1 MKESFFS
8 KLLNGKGSRRFILF
22 LFDIVCYAGVV
33 AFFYA
38 VSLMTDYSA
47 PVKNMATFFINSA
60 IQLILIIA
68 CRVILGTYNNV
79 WRYTSTL
86 AYLELIIADGIA
98 GLVTIVICR
107 IFTVFYYGVWQAI
120 AVGALTALIAL
131 ASRFIYAIIYKH
143 TGNGSKGVPKTPI
156 AIVGAG
162 RLGTYLAGDLQ
173 NNSHSTFDPMF
184 FIDVDKAKIG
194 NRIRGLKVY
203 DENSAAD
210 IIKKLGI
217 KHIAITITSTKGNTL
232 SDIYHHYTEL
242 GCNVLIL
249 DSIMSTG
256 RQKRTLR
263 EFSVEDLLF
272 RKPVSVNKDTVFY
285 KGKTVLVTGGG
296 GSIGSELCR
305 QIASCAPSRLIIFDI
320 YENNAYDVQQEL
332 KNLYPNLPLSVE
344 IGSVRDVARVDN
356 LFNTYRPQVVFHAAA
371 HKHVPLMENSGAE
384 AIKNNVFGT
393 NNVADAAEKY
403 GTEKFILIST
413 DKAVN
418 PTNIM
423 GASKRLCEM
432 VVLCR
437 GDSKTQFSAV
447 RFGNVLGSNGSVIP
461 LFEKQI
467 QNGGPVTVTDKRIIR
482 YFMTIP
488 EAAGLVML
496 AGNLAKKGELFVLDM
511 GKPVQIYDLAYDMIK
526 LSGFEPEKD
535 IKIVE
540 IGLRPGEKLYEE
552 LLIKSEKLEKTENN
566 LIFIEKDQP
575 LSRKQVKDKLAV
587 LKNAVKAFDSGDRNS
602 IKAAI
607 KEVVPTYKE
616 PGEVN
621 CNAENSEEMKKANRK
636 AKQS

>member
-1 MKESFFS
+1 MKETFFN
-8 KLLNGKGSRRFILF
+8 KLLNGKGSRRFLLF
-22 LFDIVCYAGVV
+22 LFDIFCYAAVV

-38 VSLMTDYSA
+38 VSLITDYSA
-47 PVKNMATFFINSA
+47 PVQNIATFFMNSA
-60 IQLILIIA
+60 IQLILIIV
-68 CRVILGTYNNV
+68 CRVILGIYNNV

-98 GLVTIVICR
+98 GLVTIAICR
-107 IFTVFYYGVWQAI
+107 IFTQFYYGVWQAI

-131 ASRFIYAIIYKH
+131 ASRFVYAIIYKH
-143 TGNGSKGVPKTPI
+143 TGHGAKGVPKTPI

-203 DENSAAD
+203 DETSAAE

-217 KHIAITITSTKGNTL
+217 KHIAITITSTRGNTL
-232 SDIYHHYTEL
+232 SDIYHKYTEL

-256 RQKRTLR
+256 HQRRTLR

-272 RKPVSVNKDTVFY
+272 RKPVHVNKDNVFY

-305 QIASCAPSRLIIFDI
+305 QIAACAPSRLIIFDI

-467 QNGGPVTVTDKRIIR
+467 QNGGPVTITDKRIIR

-587 LKNAVKAFDSGDRNS
+587 LKNAVKAFDSGDRES

>member
-1 MKESFFS
+1 MKQGFFN
-8 KLLNGKGSRRFILF
+8 KLLNGKGSRRFLLF
-22 LFDIVCYAGVV
+22 LFDIVCYLSVV
-33 AFFYA
+33 AFFYVISTVA
-38 VSLMTDYSA
+38 AEFSA
-47 PVKNMATFFINSA
+47 PIHNLLGHFFINSA
-60 IQLILIIA
+60 VQLILIIV
-68 CRVILGTYNNV
+68 CRAFLGTYNNI
-79 WRYTSTL
+79 WRYTSTA

-98 GLVTIVICR
+98 GVVTLIINR
-107 IFTVFYYGVWQAI
+107 IFLPYYGVWQALT
-120 AVGALTALIAL
+120 VGTLTVLVAL
-131 ASRFIYAIIYKH
+131 ASRFAYSIIYKH
-143 TGNGSKGVPKTPI
+143 TGHGHKDVAKKPI
-156 AIVGAG
+156 AVVGAG
-162 RLGTYLAGDLQ
+162 RLGTYLVGDLQ
-173 NNSHSTFDPMF
+173 NNSQSAFDPMF
-184 FIDVDKAKIG
+184 FIDVDNSKIG

-203 DENSAAD
+203 DQDTATD

-217 KHIAITITSTKGNTL
+217 KDIAVTISSTTGDTL
-232 SDIYHHYTEL
+232 SDIYHYYTGL

-249 DSIMSTG
+249 DSIMSSG
-256 RQKRTLR
+256 HSKRTLR

-272 RKPVSVNKDTVFY
+272 RDPVKVNKDSLFY

-305 QIASCAPSRLIIFDI
+305 QIAACSPSQLVIFDI

-332 KNLYPNLPLSVE
+332 KNLYPNLALSVE
-344 IGSVRDVARVDN
+344 IGSVRDAARVDN
-356 LFNTYRPQVVFHAAA
+356 LFKTYRPQVVFHAAA

-384 AIKNNVFGT
+384 AVKNNVFGT

-403 GTEKFILIST
+403 ETEKFILIST

-423 GASKRLCEM
+423 GATKRLCEM

-437 GDSKTQFSAV
+437 ADSKTSFSAV

-467 QNGGPVTVTDKRIIR
+467 QNGGPVTITDKRIIR

-511 GKPVQIYDLAYDMIK
+511 GKPIRIYDLAYDMIK
-526 LSGFEPEKD
+526 LSGYEPEKE

-552 LLIKSEKLEKTENN
+552 LLIKSEQLEKTENN

-575 LSRKQVKDKLAV
+575 LSRKQVKDKLSV
-587 LKNAVKAFDSGDRNS
+587 LKNAVKLADQGERES
-602 IKAAI
+602 IKTAL
-607 KEVVPTYKE
+607 KSVVPTYKE

-621 CNAENSEEMKKANRK
+621 SKAENSEEMKKANKK
-636 AKQS
+636 AK

>member
-68 CRVILGTYNNV
+68 CRVILGIYNNV

-98 GLVTIVICR
+98 GLVTIAICR

-120 AVGALTALIAL
+120 TVGALTALIAL

-143 TGNGSKGVPKTPI
+143 TGNGNKGVVKTPI

-272 RKPVSVNKDTVFY
+272 RKPVHVNKDSVFY

-305 QIASCAPSRLIIFDI
+305 QIAACSPSRLIIFDI

-332 KNLYPNLPLSVE
+332 QNLYPNLPLSVE

-356 LFNTYRPQVVFHAAA
+356 LFSTYRPQVVFHAAA

-437 GDSKTQFSAV
+437 GDSKTSFSAV

-587 LKNAVKAFDSGDRNS
+587 LKNAVKAFDGGDRNS

-621 CNAENSEEMKKANRK
+621 CNADNSEEMKKANRK